1 MTKLKKSELRDL
13 VKGIYEERT
22 SQTITNKELEPFI
35 DDVFFAIEEALLE
48 GNDVPV
54 GNIGTFK
61 VKDVA
66 ARTGINPL
74 LLKKLK
80 DEGVPEADAKKQAQ
94 IEIKPTRKV
103 SFTQSSTLKNTF
115 KAEQA

>member
-35 DDVFFAIEEALLE
+35 EDVFLAIEEALLE

-66 ARTGINPL
+66 GRTGVNP
-74 LLKKLK
+74 KKLK
-80 DEGVPEADAKKQAQ
+80 ELKEQGVSAEDAKAQAS
-94 IEIKPTRKV
+94 IEIKATRKV
-103 SFTQSSTLKNTF
+103 SFTQSKTLKDTF

>member
-66 ARTGINPL
+66 ERTGRNP
-74 LLKKLK
+74 KTG
-80 DEGVPEADAKKQAQ
+80 EP

>member
-66 ARTGINPL
+66 GRTGRNP
-74 LLKKLK
+74 KTG
-80 DEGVPEADAKKQAQ
+80 EP

>member
-1 MTKLKKSELRDL
+1 MTKLKKTELRDL
-13 VKGIYEERT
+13 VKEIYEE
-22 SQTITNKELEPFI
+22 SNEAKVTNKELEPFI
-35 DDVFFAIEEALLE
+35 DAVFLALEEALLE

-54 GNIGTFK
+54 GTIGTFK

-66 ARTGINPL
+66 GRTGRNP
-74 LLKKLK
+74 KTG
-80 DEGVPEADAKKQAQ
+80 EP